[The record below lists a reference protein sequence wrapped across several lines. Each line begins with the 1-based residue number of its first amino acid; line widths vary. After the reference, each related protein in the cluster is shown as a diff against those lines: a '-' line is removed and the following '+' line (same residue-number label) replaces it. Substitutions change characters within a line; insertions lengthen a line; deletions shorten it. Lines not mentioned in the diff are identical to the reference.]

1 MKKRF
6 PSVSSVALVF
16 GLIFGAA
23 GPAAAQSLWQEGVSR
38 SLVSDARARA
48 VGDILTIL
56 IQENNSATKNNSTS
70 TGKSSSVDAGI
81 ASFFYGP
88 QASGLLTKK
97 GEMPALK
104 AAAKN
109 DFNGGGKI
117 NNSESISARLPVTV
131 VDVLPNGNLIIEG
144 KRTTAFGGET
154 QDAVLRGIV
163 RTKDI
168 SANNT
173 VFSYHIADATIK
185 YVSKGAIS
193 DVQRKG
199 WFTKVWDKITPF

>member
-6 PSVSSVALVF
+6 LSVSSAGVVCGVL
-16 GLIFGAA
+16 LGAA
-23 GPAAAQSLWQEGVSR
+23 AVSPAQSLWKEGVSR
-38 SLVSDARARA
+38 SLVSDDRARS

-56 IQENNSATKNNSTS
+56 IQENNSATKNNSTQ
-70 TGKSSSVDAGI
+70 TGKSSSVDASL
-81 ASFFYGP
+81 AAFFYSP
-88 QASGLLTKK
+88 TASKLLTKN
-97 GEMPALK
+97 GELPALR
-104 AAAKN
+104 ATGKN
-109 DFNGGGKI
+109 DFDGGGKI
-117 NNSESISARLPVTV
+117 NNSETISARLPVTV

-173 VFSYHIADATIK
+173 IYSYNIADATIK